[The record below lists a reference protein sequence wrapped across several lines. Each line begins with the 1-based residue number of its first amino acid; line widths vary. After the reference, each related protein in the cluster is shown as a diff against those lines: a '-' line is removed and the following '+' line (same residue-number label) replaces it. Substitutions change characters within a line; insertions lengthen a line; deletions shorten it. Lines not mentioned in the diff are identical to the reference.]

1 MGAGF
6 AACGNPHPLPVDVLI
21 ATFIGWV
28 QGLQP
33 AAANPAPI
41 QNLLRTAGGSEDS
54 TREAPDALVHALFF
68 EDTNRT
74 TKEVAMLVDELL
86 HKIFQKRL

>member
-1 MGAGF
+1 MKSRGSRNYSGLLT
-6 AACGNPHPLPVDVLI
+6 ACGGSP
-21 ATFIGWV
+21 FMRWV